1 MQNQNVKILI
11 VDDDT
16 EIRKMLVILLGN
28 EGYETAQADNGRK
41 AVDMLDD
48 SFDLV
53 LLDVMM
59 PVMDGLTACM
69 KMREKSDVPI
79 IFLTAKETDMDQIT
93 GLGAGADDYIG
104 KPFAPPVLS
113 ARIRTVLRRSGASVQ
128 QKDERTIKIR
138 GLEICLEQHK
148 ATIDGRVL
156 KLTPT
161 EFDILHLLMRNKS
174 RVFSIEQ
181 IYNLVWDEPY
191 IKSSSNTVMVHIR
204 KLREKLE
211 ADTSNPQYL
220 KTEWGVGY
228 KVD

>member
-16 EIRKMLVILLGN
+16 EIRKMLAILLGN

-48 SFDLV
+48 SIDLV

-79 IFLTAKETDMDQIT
+79 IFLTAKETDIDQIT
-93 GLGAGADDYIG
+93 GLGAGADDYIS

-113 ARIRTVLRRSGASVQ
+113 ARIRTVLRRSGASAQ
-128 QKDERTIKIR
+128 QSDERTIKIR
-138 GLEICLEQHK
+138 GLEICIEQHK
-148 ATIDGRVL
+148 ATVEGRVL

-161 EFDILHLLMRNKS
+161 EFDILHLLMKNKA

-211 ADTSNPQYL
+211 ADTSHPQYL

-228 KVD
+228 KVE